1 MYIDCRIKTEIKY
14 YPDKTLNETRNLEVS
29 VNHFCVIVLSIHPV
43 NIKSMKI
50 NYQSRIESMYFS
62 YGVPKYFVRCMKF
75 FHDNVTVEELIA
87 YENQHNSLVT
97 KNPRSEP
104 DISPEIKLSLID
116 MGYIMNNDSIYV
128 VLKYK
133 EKASKN
139 IQSLE
144 IKRFFLQLWVN
155 FSDFSGDNQNV

>member
-14 YPDKTLNETRNLEVS
+14 YPDKTLNETRNVKVS
-29 VNHFCVIVLSIHPV
+29 VNHFIIVLFVHPA
-43 NIKSMKI
+43 NIKSLKI

-62 YGVPKYFVRCMKF
+62 YGIPKYFVRYMKF
-75 FHDNVTVEELIA
+75 FHDNMTVEESML

-97 KNPRSEP
+97 KNPRSES
-104 DISPEIKLSLID
+104 DISPEIKLSLIN

-128 VLKYK
+128 VLKRK

-139 IQSLE
+139 IPSLE

-155 FSDFSGDNQNV
+155 FSDFSGDDKNV